1 MKKWIIGLVVI
12 ILLGIGLYFMINAKT
27 YSFDDVAKIDQ
38 SKVTSIQIE
47 HDNKQVVLDKKE
59 DIQKL
64 LKEFSG
70 MKLKKM
76 NGETKK
82 ASKESYWIRVYENE
96 KETYGLTFYDQT
108 FLETYD
114 FSKTK
119 DQTSEYQIVDAN
131 QVDIGEYIK

>member
-1 MKKWIIGLVVI
+1 MKKWMIGLVVI
-12 ILLGIGLYFMINAKT
+12 ILLGIGLYFIINAKT
-27 YSFDDVAKIDQ
+27 YSFDDVASIDQ
-38 SKVTSIQIE
+38 NKVTSIQIE
-47 HDNKQVVLDKKE
+47 HDNERVMVEKKE

-70 MKLKKM
+70 MKLKKT
-76 NGETKK
+76 NETKK
-82 ASKESYWIRVYENE
+82 TSKESYWIRVYENE

-131 QVDIGEYIK
+131 QVDMGKYIK

>member
-1 MKKWIIGLVVI
+1 MKKWMIGLVVI
-12 ILLGIGLYFMINAKT
+12 ILLGIGIYFIINAKT
-27 YSFDDVAKIDQ
+27 YSFDEVASIDQ
-38 SKVTSIQIE
+38 NKVTSIQIE
-47 HDNKQVVLDKKE
+47 HDNERVMVEKKE

-70 MKLKKM
+70 MKLKKT
-76 NGETKK
+76 NETKK
-82 ASKESYWIRVYENE
+82 TSKESYWIRVYENE

-119 DQTSEYQIVDAN
+119 DQTSEYQIVDTN
-131 QVDIGEYIK
+131 QVDIGKYIK

>member
-1 MKKWIIGLVVI
+1 MKKWMIGLVVI
-12 ILLGIGLYFMINAKT
+12 ILLGIGIYFIINAKT
-27 YSFDDVAKIDQ
+27 YSFDEVASIDQ
-38 SKVTSIQIE
+38 NKVTSIQIE
-47 HDNKQVVLDKKE
+47 HDNESVMVEKKE

-70 MKLKKM
+70 MKLKKT
-76 NGETKK
+76 NETKK
-82 ASKESYWIRVYENE
+82 TSKESYWIRVYENE

-119 DQTSEYQIVDAN
+119 DQTSEYQIVDTN
-131 QVDIGEYIK
+131 QVDIGKYIK

>member
-1 MKKWIIGLVVI
+1 MKKWMIGLVVI
-12 ILLGIGLYFMINAKT
+12 ILLGIGIYFIINAKT
-27 YSFDDVAKIDQ
+27 YSFDDVALIDQ
-38 SKVTSIQIE
+38 NKVTSIQIE
-47 HDNKQVVLDKKE
+47 HDNERVMVEKKE

-70 MKLKKM
+70 MKLKKT
-76 NGETKK
+76 NETKK
-82 ASKESYWIRVYENE
+82 TSKESYWIRVYENE

-119 DQTSEYQIVDAN
+119 DQTSEYQIVDTN
-131 QVDIGEYIK
+131 QVDIGKYIK

>member
-27 YSFDDVAKIDQ
+27 YSFDDVASIDQ
-38 SKVTSIQIE
+38 NKVTSIQIE
-47 HDNKQVVLDKKE
+47 HDNERVMVEKKE

-70 MKLKKM
+70 VKLKKT
-76 NGETKK
+76 NEVKK

-96 KETYGLTFYDQT
+96 KEIYGFVFYDQS
-108 FLETYD
+108 F
-114 FSKTK
+114 
-119 DQTSEYQIVDAN
+119 
-131 QVDIGEYIK
+131 